1 VWGKAFFRKLALALQ
16 RQLERVRKIRFGLFD
31 GFALRNRGGKLFHK
45 TSIATLFG
53 GFKNGCQFHARRL
66 SPLAAKVF
74 PERQYLF
81 RQHSAD
87 AGRRAERPSYNGIGP
102 LRMRCPKCQFD
113 HPLQT
118 TECLKCG
125 IVFSRYQPAL
135 ENAANQVHPDVAM
148 AVPALPA
155 LADPATAADNALSRT
170 DAGTELKYRILALP
184 AALLLARLVA
194 GTGLRMAAA
203 MLAMV
208 LHESGHAI
216 TAWLTG
222 RWAVPLLWVTP
233 HGQERSWGIVL
244 LVTAAILFGGFVAWK
259 MERPG
264 WLLAAAAL
272 LLVQLVALSLPAGAL
287 IVFFG
292 DGGALVLATLLMA
305 AFYAPRESRL
315 YKSWG
320 LRWGLLA
327 IGALSF
333 MHVFLMWT
341 GPLEDLPFGEIEGVN
356 LSDPSLLTEMY
367 GWTVL
372 QMVDRYVRLGTVCL
386 EALLALYIWGLVSAY
401 LELRRSPPA

>member
-1 VWGKAFFRKLALALQ
+1 MIPERKFFSASAQIQKSTQTPPSPPLPAKA
-16 RQLERVRKIRFGLFD
+16 
-31 GFALRNRGGKLFHK
+31 
-45 TSIATLFG
+45 
-53 GFKNGCQFHARRL
+53 
-66 SPLAAKVF
+66 F

-81 RQHSAD
+81 RQHAAD
-87 AGRRAERPSYNGIGP
+87 AGRRGEMTSYNEIGP
-102 LRMRCPKCQFD
+102 LRMRCPKCQCD

-118 TECLKCG
+118 IECLKCG
-125 IVFSRYQPAL
+125 IVFSRYQAAL
-135 ENAANQVHPDVAM
+135 ESAANQVNPDVAV
-148 AVPALPA
+148 AVSAPPAPA
-155 LADPATAADNALSRT
+155 KPATAANDALSRT
-170 DAGTELKYRILALP
+170 DARTELKYRILALP
-184 AALLLARLVA
+184 LALLLARLVA

-233 HGQERSWGIVL
+233 HGEQRSWLIVL
-244 LVTAAILFGGFVAWK
+244 LVMAAIGFAGFLAWK

-264 WLLAAAAL
+264 WFLAAAAL
-272 LLVQLVALSLPAGAL
+272 LLLQLLALSLPAGAL

-305 AFYAPRESRL
+305 TFYAPRESRL

-372 QMVDRYVRLGTVCL
+372 QMVDRYVRLGTLCL
-386 EALLALYIWGLVSAY
+386 LALLALYIWGLVSAY
-401 LELRRSPPA
+401 LELRTEPGCVEAGRVAAP

>member
-1 VWGKAFFRKLALALQ
+1 
-16 RQLERVRKIRFGLFD
+16 
-31 GFALRNRGGKLFHK
+31 
-45 TSIATLFG
+45 
-53 GFKNGCQFHARRL
+53 
-66 SPLAAKVF
+66 
-74 PERQYLF
+74 
-81 RQHSAD
+81 
-87 AGRRAERPSYNGIGP
+87 
-102 LRMRCPKCQFD
+102 MRCPKCQFD

-118 TECLKCG
+118 TDCLKCG
-125 IVFSRYQPAL
+125 IVFSRYKPAL
-135 ENAANQVHPDVAM
+135 ETGANQANPDAVIAVSTTAASTM
-148 AVPALPA
+148 AASAPPALAVPA
-155 LADPATAADNALSRT
+155 TSVN
-170 DAGTELKYRILALP
+170 DAPGRGDVRGDVQSDARAELKYRVFALP
-184 AALLLARLVA
+184 LALLLARLVVA
-194 GTGLRMAAA
+194 TPLRMAAA

-244 LVTAAILFGGFVAWK
+244 LVTAAILFGGFLAWK
-259 MERPG
+259 LERPG

-272 LLVQLVALSLPAGAL
+272 LVLQLVAMTSPAEAM
-287 IVFFG
+287 IIFFG

-305 AFYAPRESRL
+305 TFYAPRESRL

-333 MHVFLMWT
+333 MHVFLMWR

-372 QMVDRYVRLGTVCL
+372 QMVDRYVRLGTFCL
-386 EALLALYIWGLVSAY
+386 LALLALYIWGLVSAY
-401 LELRRSPPA
+401 LESRRSPAGARPFLHNG

>member
-1 VWGKAFFRKLALALQ
+1 
-16 RQLERVRKIRFGLFD
+16 
-31 GFALRNRGGKLFHK
+31 
-45 TSIATLFG
+45 
-53 GFKNGCQFHARRL
+53 
-66 SPLAAKVF
+66 
-74 PERQYLF
+74 
-81 RQHSAD
+81 
-87 AGRRAERPSYNGIGP
+87 
-102 LRMRCPKCQFD
+102 MRCPKCQFD

-125 IVFSRYQPAL
+125 IVFSRYQAAP
-135 ENAANQVHPDVAM
+135 ESAANQASPEAKM
-148 AVPALPA
+148 ALSAPPALSE
-155 LADPATAADNALSRT
+155 PATTVSDAVGRT
-170 DAGTELKYRILALP
+170 DARTEFKYRILALP
-184 AALLLARLVA
+184 LALLLARLVA
-194 GTGLRMAAA
+194 GTPLRMAAA

-222 RWAVPLLWVTP
+222 RWAVPLPWVTP
-233 HGQERSWGIVL
+233 HGQERSWAIVL
-244 LVTAAILFGGFVAWK
+244 LITAAIGFAGFLAWK
-259 MERPG
+259 MERPV

-272 LLVQLVALSLPAGAL
+272 LLLQLVVLSLPAEAM

-305 AFYAPRESRL
+305 TFYAPRESRL

-320 LRWGLLA
+320 LRWGFLV

-333 MHVFLMWT
+333 VHVFQMWR

-386 EALLALYIWGLVSAY
+386 AALLALYVWGLASAY
-401 LELRRSPPA
+401 LEMRRSPSSGEQHS

>member
-1 VWGKAFFRKLALALQ
+1 M
-16 RQLERVRKIRFGLFD
+16 
-31 GFALRNRGGKLFHK
+31 
-45 TSIATLFG
+45 
-53 GFKNGCQFHARRL
+53 
-66 SPLAAKVF
+66 
-74 PERQYLF
+74 
-81 RQHSAD
+81 
-87 AGRRAERPSYNGIGP
+87 PSYNGIGP
-102 LRMRCPKCQFD
+102 LQMRCPKCQFD

-125 IVFSRYQPAL
+125 IVFSRYQAAL
-135 ENAANQVHPDVAM
+135 ENSANQVHPDVAV
-148 AVPALPA
+148 AVSPPPA
-155 LADPATAADNALSRT
+155 LAEPATAANDALSRT
-170 DAGTELKYRILALP
+170 DARTELKYRIFALP
-184 AALLLARLVA
+184 LALLLARLVA
-194 GTGLRMAAA
+194 GTGLRMVAA

-208 LHESGHAI
+208 LHESGHAL

-233 HGQERSWGIVL
+233 HGQERSWLIVL
-244 LVTAAILFGGFVAWK
+244 LVTAVIGFAGFLAWK

-272 LLVQLVALSLPAGAL
+272 FLLQLVALSLPAEAL

-292 DGGALVLATLLMA
+292 DGGAMVLATLLMA

-320 LRWGLLA
+320 LRWGLLV

-333 MHVFLMWT
+333 LHVFLMWR

-372 QMVDRYVRLGTVCL
+372 QMVDRYVRLGTIC
-386 EALLALYIWGLVSAY
+386 LLALLVLYLWGLVSAY
-401 LELRRSPPA
+401 LELQRSPPA

>member
-1 VWGKAFFRKLALALQ
+1 
-16 RQLERVRKIRFGLFD
+16 
-31 GFALRNRGGKLFHK
+31 
-45 TSIATLFG
+45 
-53 GFKNGCQFHARRL
+53 
-66 SPLAAKVF
+66 
-74 PERQYLF
+74 
-81 RQHSAD
+81 
-87 AGRRAERPSYNGIGP
+87 
-102 LRMRCPKCQFD
+102 MRCPKCQFD

-125 IVFSRYQPAL
+125 IVFSRYQAAL
-135 ENAANQVHPDVAM
+135 ESAANHASPDATT
-148 AVPALPA
+148 AVSGPPG
-155 LADPATAADNALSRT
+155 LADPATAANEALSRT
-170 DAGTELKYRILALP
+170 DARTELKYRVLALP
-184 AALLLARLVA
+184 LALLLTRLVA
-194 GTGLRMAAA
+194 GTSLRMAAG

-244 LVTAAILFGGFVAWK
+244 LVTAAILFGGFLAWQ

-272 LLVQLVALSLPAGAL
+272 LLLQLVALSLPAGAL

-305 AFYAPRESRL
+305 TFYAPRESRL
-315 YKSWG
+315 YKSWA
-320 LRWGLLA
+320 LRWGLLG

-386 EALLALYIWGLVSAY
+386 TALLALYVWGLVSAY
-401 LELRRSPPA
+401 LELRRSPAA